1 MVSKTHR
8 RSKSNKNITDKM
20 KHRNQIKSNKNEH
33 SNYTYQT
40 NVVKSKNAIG
50 RQ

>member
-1 MVSKTHR
+1 MKR
-8 RSKSNKNITDKM
+8 RNP
-20 KHRNQIKSNKNEH
+20 IKSNKNEY

-40 NVVKSKNAIG
+40 NVKSKNAIG